1 MRLLLVRHGAT
12 ANNLEAR
19 FTGQSDVDLSPLG
32 ELQAEALG
40 RRLASE
46 ETLDAVISSDLS
58 RALATA
64 EAIVRYRQLP
74 MSIDQDLREISMGEW
89 EGLTYAEVV
98 ERDPI
103 RAAEWRADSLHVA
116 PPGGETT
123 YQLRD
128 RLIRAFDRWR
138 AIYPDASIVW
148 VTHGGVIGVLLCHLL
163 GMDLGHRW
171 QFRRDNAGITEVD
184 VGIRAERP
192 APHERETT
200 YAIVMRLN
208 DTCHLHQADDVA
220 ATALAEERQ
229 VL

>member
-1 MRLLLVRHGAT
+1 
-12 ANNLEAR
+12 
-19 FTGQSDVDLSPLG
+19 
-32 ELQAEALG
+32 
-40 RRLASE
+40 
-46 ETLDAVISSDLS
+46 
-58 RALATA
+58 
-64 EAIVRYRQLP
+64 
-74 MSIDQDLREISMGEW
+74 MSIDQDLREISLGEW

-103 RAAEWRADSLHVA
+103 RAAEWRADSLRVA
-116 PPGGETT
+116 PPGGETS
-123 YQLRD
+123 YQFRD

-138 AIYPDASIVW
+138 AIYPDANIVW

-163 GMDLGHRW
+163 GMDLSRRW

-184 VGIRAERP
+184 IGVGAEGP
-192 APHERETT
+192 TPHEQETS

-208 DTCHLHQADDVA
+208 DTCHLTQNEDVA